1 MCIHIFLF
9 HHLNEWESEW
19 MKINLELSNFME
31 TIFFFLNGQAML
43 LHLLDISE
51 SFLFENN
58 SLSLV
63 YNFYRLFGEKFPW
76 LMQRRDFWDMR

>member
-31 TIFFFLNGQAML
+31 TIFFFSKWSGYA
-43 LHLLDISE
+43 IT
-51 SFLFENN
+51 SFRYFRE
-58 SLSLV
+58 LSL
-63 YNFYRLFGEKFPW
+63 
-76 LMQRRDFWDMR
+76 